1 MQIAKSVRYLRVR
14 DTPISL
20 GTFFGSEIGKY
31 PAIDLGDGEFIL
43 RLDRAGIPANPCNPW
58 EIRVTLLDESPT
70 FGYNPRPT
78 HWVRRVIFCVAETP
92 EFLQFPEFLSSMFES
107 LTEKLNAVF
116 KKLSRQGVLTEANVD
131 EALREVRLALL
142 EADVHFKVVKDFLA
156 RVREKAIGEAVH
168 KALAPGQQVIKIVY
182 QELLTTLGQAAPL
195 DLTGSAPHVIM
206 LVGLQGSGKTTTAA
220 KLALKLRS
228 TGHRPLLVAADT
240 YRPAAVTQLETL
252 GKQLNIPVHSE
263 DTKVAPTKICEN
275 GLRLAR
281 QDNYDVVILDTAGR
295 LAIDDQMMAELEA
308 IKKLAQPRE
317 VMLVADAMTGQDA
330 VRTAEEF
337 NRRVGL
343 TGLTLTKAD
352 GDARGGAAISIRS
365 VTGVPIK
372 FLGVGEK
379 ADALEAFHPDR
390 MATRILGMGDMLT
403 LIEKAEATFDQAEAE
418 EAAEK
423 FMSAQFDLE
432 DFLAQMQQVKKLGPL
447 TQILDMLPGM
457 GQLKAQV
464 DPAEAESQMKKTEAI
479 IRSMTTAE
487 RRDPDVLNGSR
498 KRRIARGSG
507 TTVQDINQLIKQFR
521 EMQRMMKQLNSG
533 RGRGLLNLLGG
544 R

>member
-1 MQIAKSVRYLRVR
+1 
-14 DTPISL
+14 
-20 GTFFGSEIGKY
+20 
-31 PAIDLGDGEFIL
+31 
-43 RLDRAGIPANPCNPW
+43 
-58 EIRVTLLDESPT
+58 
-70 FGYNPRPT
+70 
-78 HWVRRVIFCVAETP
+78 
-92 EFLQFPEFLSSMFES
+92 MFES

-116 KKLSRQGVLTEANVD
+116 KKLSRKGVLTDADVD

-156 RVREKAIGEAVH
+156 RVREKAVGEEVH
-168 KALAPGQQVIKIVY
+168 RALSPGQQVIKIVHE
-182 QELLTTLGQAAPL
+182 ELLTTLGQAAPL
-195 DLTGSAPHVIM
+195 DLTGAAPHVIM
-206 LVGLQGSGKTTTAA
+206 LVGLQGSGKTTSAA
-220 KLALKLRS
+220 KLALKLRD

-252 GKQLNIPVHSE
+252 GRQLSIPVHSE
-263 DTKVAPTKICEN
+263 GTTVAPTKICEN

-295 LAIDDQMMAELEA
+295 LAIDEQMMAEIEA

-337 NRRVGL
+337 HKRVGL

-352 GDARGGAAISIRS
+352 GDARGGAAISIRA

-372 FLGVGEK
+372 FLGIGEK
-379 ADALEAFHPDR
+379 TDALEPFHPDR
-390 MATRILGMGDMLT
+390 MAQRILGMGDVMT
-403 LIEKAEATFDQAEAE
+403 LIEKAQTAFDQVEAE
-418 EAAEK
+418 KAAEK
-423 FMSAQFDLE
+423 FLSARFDLE
-432 DFLAQMQQVKKLGPL
+432 DFLAQMQQMKKLGPL
-447 TQILDMLPGM
+447 AQVLDMIPGM
-457 GQLKAQV
+457 GQQLKGV
-464 DPAEAESQMKKTEAI
+464 DVNQAESQLKKTEAI
-479 IRSMTTAE
+479 IHSMTVAE

-507 TTVQDINQLIKQFR
+507 TTVQDVNVLIKQFR
-521 EMQRMMKQLNSG
+521 EMQRMMKQIGGG
-533 RGRGLLNLLGG
+533 RGKGLLKMLGG